1 VKPNDRGLTP
11 EAGGPGSDPGG
22 AFTVPGRGQTP
33 EAREA
38 GSDPG
43 RSFTVLKPGMLTT
56 VQDLGRVGYQGLG
69 VPVSGPMDAY
79 SHRLANQVLGNDPM
93 AAALEITLLGPELVA
108 EGDVTCAV
116 AGAEIDVTVDGT
128 GVPRHQPFRVAS
140 GSRLRCGGRG
150 RGTRMTLA
158 VRGGFDLPLTL
169 GSRATHLVSRMGPFG
184 GRALRAGDVLPVCP
198 PGSAEAQVP
207 ADSVTPLDLPDGGAR
222 VRVVPA
228 AHRERFTD
236 EAWELLVRTRFI
248 VTPQSNRMGYRLDGP
263 ALSHVAAAD
272 ILSEAM
278 PIGALQVP
286 ASGQAILLMAERQ
299 TTGGYATIANVITA
313 DLPMAGQLAPGDWIA
328 FMPVTHAE
336 AIAALRDREA
346 TLAGGGR

>member
-1 VKPNDRGLTP
+1 VKP
-11 EAGGPGSDPGG
+11 
-22 AFTVPGRGQTP
+22 
-33 EAREA
+33 
-38 GSDPG
+38 SDPG

-108 EGDVTCAV
+108 EGDITCAV
-116 AGAEIDVTVDGT
+116 AGAEIEVTVDGT
-128 GVPRHQPFRVAS
+128 AVPRDQPFRVAS
-140 GSRLRCGGRG
+140 GSRLRWGARG

-158 VRGGFDLPLTL
+158 VRGGFDVPATL

-184 GRALRAGDVLPVCP
+184 GRSLRAGDLLPIGP
-198 PGSAEAQVP
+198 QGSEGIP
-207 ADSVTPLDLPDGGAR
+207 ASTGPLAPLDLPDGGAK

-228 AHRERFTD
+228 VHRERFTD
-236 EAWELLVRTRFI
+236 DAWEVLVHARFT
-248 VTPQSNRMGYRLDGP
+248 VSPQSNRMGYRLDGP
-263 ALSHVAAAD
+263 VIGHVGAAD

-286 ASGQAILLMAERQ
+286 ASGQPILLMAERQ

-313 DLPMAGQLAPGDWIA
+313 DLPTAGQLAPGEWIEFA
-328 FMPVTHAE
+328 TVTHAQAVE
-336 AIAALRDREA
+336 ALRDREA
-346 TLAGGGR
+346 ALRMEGHGRPGS